1 MPLWKSSYGTTIW
14 RFRLLDELVVVGMV
28 ASAVNVPFDA
38 TWKIEIVPDQV
49 GTKANFP
56 DGSKVMA

>member
-1 MPLWKSSYGTTIW
+1 M
-14 RFRLLDELVVVGMV
+14 LDELVVVGMV